1 MSSELQSN
9 IDEILRHLQPAK
21 RFVDTNLGDI
31 PFGIGDAL
39 RDIPLW
45 IYAAMATFIALGV
58 LFTAYE
64 VILGIR
70 NKAML
75 RLQGSNLGIAKEKRR
90 VASEAA
96 KFARKN
102 NFSRAAELYLSV
114 GEDRLAAETLEKGE
128 MYGKAGQIYYS
139 LGDLDRAIA
148 LYEMAGENNWLA
160 DALIKKGNYARAA
173 EIFLKTGKNTL
184 AAEAYEK
191 AGISREAA
199 RLYEDA
205 GHTVSAASHY
215 EKAGNFKKAAALFDR
230 AYIEGIS
237 SQEAQSPDR
246 TKKLNDFSVKAGNYY
261 FKSGDFAKAAE
272 AFSRCKA
279 YSQAGEAAL
288 SGGEKERAADY
299 FTAGKEFDRAARI
312 YSDMGNIRKA
322 SEVLAEQAIENGDD
336 VKGAA
341 LYMDAGD
348 FLKAAELF
356 EKAGD
361 FRSAGD
367 AFLKE
372 MEYGA
377 AAEMFIRAGDTG
389 RAADAYVKAGNP
401 RMATD
406 IFMKN
411 GQPEKAS
418 ALAEESG
425 DFILAADL
433 YASLGMRDKELHALQ
448 RVLPDDHMYF
458 SAIIRLAE
466 SFKAD
471 GDMRLAAEKYLQGIN
486 GADADSS
493 NLELYYNLAG
503 VYESA
508 KKFEDAL
515 TTYQKIQLVD
525 FRYKDIDERIKH
537 CATSMSRSAT
547 LQPGGEDPQNTSER
561 AREAE
566 KRYSILQ
573 EIGRGG
579 MGVVYKAKDNH
590 LNRVIALKLL
600 TKGISNNPNVLKR
613 FAAEARSAASLNHAN
628 IVTLFDFQQAGGKS
642 FITMEYVEGV
652 TLKKL
657 MGMADRLPL
666 TKSLK
671 IIYQCCQGL
680 DYAHKAGIIHRDIK
694 PSNIMISK
702 QNIVKI
708 MDFGLAKIAGEETI
722 SEAGTI
728 SGTVLYM
735 APEQLLGD
743 TLDRTVDIYALGLVL
758 YELIT
763 GTHPF
768 AVGDAAYHH
777 VHSKPKPPKEL
788 RPDIPD
794 NLNTIILTC
803 LEKNPSRRIQSAS
816 QFALALR
823 EVPLNPS

>member
-1 MSSELQSN
+1 MSFELKPYL
-9 IDEILRHLQPAK
+9 DDLLRLLQPIK
-21 RFVDTNLGDI
+21 DYVDANFGTI
-31 PFGIGDAL
+31 PWGIGDSL
-39 RDIPLW
+39 REIPLW
-45 IYAAMATFIALGV
+45 LYAASATFIVLGI
-58 LFTAYE
+58 LLTSYE
-64 VILGIR
+64 VLVGLQR
-70 NKAML
+70 KAML
-75 RLQGSNLGIAKEKRR
+75 RLQGSNLGVAKEKKRII
-90 VASEAA
+90 SEAA
-96 KFARKN
+96 RFARKN
-102 NFSRAAELYLSV
+102 NYLRAADLYLTV
-114 GEDRLAAETLEKGE
+114 GEDRLAAEALEQGGV
-128 MYGKAGQIYYS
+128 YGKAGQIYS
-139 LGDLDRAIA
+139 SMGDLDRAVS

-160 DALIKKGNYARAA
+160 DALIKKGDYARAA
-173 EIFLKTGKNTL
+173 EIFVKTGKNIL

-199 RLYEDA
+199 RLFEGA
-205 GHTVSAASHY
+205 GHTVSAANHY
-215 EKAGNFKKAAALFDR
+215 EKAGNYKKAAALFDR
-230 AYIEGIS
+230 AYIEGAS
-237 SQEAQSPDR
+237 SLESQSPDR
-246 TKKLNDFSVKAGNYY
+246 AEKLNEFSLKAGNYY

-279 YSQAGEAAL
+279 YSQAAEAAL

-299 FTAGKEFDRAARI
+299 FTAAKEFDRAARI

-322 SEVLAEQAIENGDD
+322 SEVLAEQAVETGDD
-336 VKGAA
+336 ITGAA
-341 LYMDAGD
+341 MYMEAGDYLKAAEIFDRAGD
-348 FLKAAELF
+348 FLKAGEAY
-356 EKAGD
+356 
-361 FRSAGD
+361 
-367 AFLKE
+367 LKE
-372 MEYGA
+372 MEYGPA
-377 AAEMFIRAGDTG
+377 ADMFVKAEDYDRAAE
-389 RAADAYVKAGNP
+389 AYVKAGNP
-401 RMATD
+401 RIATD
-406 IFMKN
+406 LFMKN

-418 ALAEESG
+418 ALAEASG

-433 YASLGMRDKELHALQ
+433 YASLGMRDKELNALQ

-471 GDMRLAAEKYLQGIN
+471 GNMRLAAEKYLQGIN
-486 GADADSS
+486 GAEADSS
-493 NLELYYNLAG
+493 NLELYYNLGG
-503 VYESA
+503 VYEAA

-515 TTYQKIQLVD
+515 ATYQKIQLVD
-525 FRYKDIDERIKH
+525 FRYMDIDERIKN
-537 CATSMSRSAT
+537 CVMSINRSAT
-547 LQPGGEDPQNTSER
+547 QQGGEDAQSETYR

-590 LNRVIALKLL
+590 LNRIIALKLL

-628 IVTLFDFQQAGGKS
+628 IVTLFDFQQAGGRS

-657 MGMADRLPL
+657 MAMADRLPL
-666 TKSLK
+666 TKALK

-743 TLDRTVDIYALGLVL
+743 KLDRTVDIYALGLVL
-758 YELIT
+758 YELVT
-763 GTHPF
+763 GTHPY

-788 RPDIPD
+788 RPEIPD
-794 NLNTIILTC
+794 NLNNIILSC
-803 LEKNPSRRIQSAS
+803 LEKNPAKRIQSAS

>member
-1 MSSELQSN
+1 MSFELKPYL
-9 IDEILRHLQPAK
+9 DEIFKLLQPAK
-21 RFVDTNLGDI
+21 DYIDTHFGTL
-31 PFGIGDAL
+31 PWGIGDSL
-39 RDIPLW
+39 LEIPLW
-45 IYAAMATFIALGV
+45 LYAATATFIALGL
-58 LFTAYE
+58 LFMLYE
-64 VILGIR
+64 VLIGLR

-75 RLQGSNLGIAKEKRR
+75 RLQGSNLGIAKEKKRIT
-90 VASEAA
+90 SEAA
-96 KFARKN
+96 KFAKKKN
-102 NFSRAAELYLSV
+102 FLRAAELYLSV
-114 GEDRLAAETLEKGE
+114 EEDRLAAETLEEGGV
-128 MYGKAGQIYYS
+128 YGKAGQIYYS
-139 LGDLDRAIA
+139 MGDLDRAID

-160 DALIKKGNYARAA
+160 DALIKKGDYARAA
-173 EIFLKTGKNTL
+173 EIFVKSGKNIL

-199 RLYEDA
+199 RLFEDA
-205 GHTVSAASHY
+205 GHTVSAATHY
-215 EKAGNFKKAAALFDR
+215 EKAGNYKKAAAFFDR
-230 AYIEGIS
+230 AYIEGAS
-237 SQEAQSPDR
+237 SLEAQSPDR
-246 TKKLNDFSVKAGNYY
+246 AEKLNEFSFKAGNYY
-261 FKSGDFAKAAE
+261 FKSGDFLKAAE

-299 FTAGKEFDRAARI
+299 FTAGKVFERAARI
-312 YSDMGNIRKA
+312 YSDMGNVRKA
-322 SEVLAEQAIENGDD
+322 SEVLAEEAIENGDD
-336 VKGAA
+336 AKGAA
-341 LYMDAGD
+341 LYMEAGE
-348 FLKAAELF
+348 FLKAAEIF
-356 EKAGD
+356 DKAGD
-361 FRSAGD
+361 YLHAGN
-367 AFLKE
+367 AYLKE
-372 MEYGA
+372 MEYSA
-377 AAEMFIRAGDTG
+377 AADMFVKAGDND
-389 RAADAYVKAGNP
+389 RAAEAYVKAGNP
-401 RMATD
+401 RIATD

-471 GDMRLAAEKYLQGIN
+471 GNMRLAAEKYLQGIN
-486 GADADSS
+486 GAEADSS

-503 VYESA
+503 VYEA
-508 KKFEDAL
+508 DKKFEDAL

-525 FRYKDIDERIKH
+525 FRYMDIDARIKH
-537 CATSMSRSAT
+537 CAMSMSRSSA
-547 LQPGGEDPQNTSER
+547 LHGGEDQQNASER

-590 LNRVIALKLL
+590 LNRIIALKLL
-600 TKGISNNPNVLKR
+600 SKGISNNPNVLKR

-628 IVTLFDFQQAGGKS
+628 IVTLFDFQQAVGRS

-657 MGMADRLPL
+657 MGMTDRLPL
-666 TKSLK
+666 TKALK

-680 DYAHKAGIIHRDIK
+680 DYAHKVGIIHRDIK

-735 APEQLLGD
+735 APEQLLGNK
-743 TLDRTVDIYALGLVL
+743 LDRTVDIYSLGLVL
-758 YELIT
+758 YELVT
-763 GTHPF
+763 GVHPY

-788 RPDIPD
+788 RPEVPD
-794 NLNTIILTC
+794 NLNAIILSC
-803 LEKNPSRRIQSAS
+803 LEKNPAKRIQSAS
-816 QFALALR
+816 QLALALR
-823 EVPLNPS
+823 EVPLKQS

>member
-1 MSSELQSN
+1 MSFELKPYL
-9 IDEILRHLQPAK
+9 DDLLRLLQPIKDYIDAHSS
-21 RFVDTNLGDI
+21 TI
-31 PFGIGDAL
+31 PWGIGDLL
-39 RDIPLW
+39 REIPLW
-45 IYAAMATFIALGV
+45 LYAASATFIVLGAL
-58 LFTAYE
+58 LTSYE
-64 VILGIR
+64 VLLGIQR
-70 NKAML
+70 KAML
-75 RLQGSNLGIAKEKRR
+75 RLQGSNLGVAKEKKRI
-90 VASEAA
+90 VSEAA
-96 KFARKN
+96 RFAKKKN
-102 NFSRAAELYLSV
+102 FLRAADLYLTV
-114 GEDRLAAETLEKGE
+114 GEDRLAAGVLEEGGV
-128 MYGKAGQIYYS
+128 YGKAGQIYS
-139 LGDLDRAIA
+139 AMGDLDRAIS

-160 DALIKKGNYARAA
+160 DTLIKKGDYARAA
-173 EIFLKTGKNTL
+173 EIFVKTGKNIL

-199 RLYEDA
+199 RLFEDA
-205 GHTVSAASHY
+205 GHTVSAANHY
-215 EKAGNFKKAAALFDR
+215 EKAGNYKKAAALFDR
-230 AYIEGIS
+230 AYIEGAS
-237 SQEAQSPDR
+237 SLEAQSPER
-246 TKKLNDFSVKAGNYY
+246 SAKLNEFSLKAGNYF
-261 FKSGDFAKAAE
+261 FKSGDFSKAAE

-299 FTAGKEFDRAARI
+299 FTAAKEFDRAARI

-322 SEVLAEQAIENGDD
+322 SEVLAEQAVETGDD
-336 VKGAA
+336 TKGAA
-341 LYMDAGD
+341 MYMEAGD
-348 FLKAAELF
+348 YLKAAEIF
-356 EKAGD
+356 DRAGDYPKAGE
-361 FRSAGD
+361 AY
-367 AFLKE
+367 LKE
-372 MEYGA
+372 MEYGSA
-377 AAEMFIRAGDTG
+377 ADMFAKAEDYDRAAE
-389 RAADAYVKAGNP
+389 AYVKAGNP
-401 RMATD
+401 RIATD
-406 IFMKN
+406 LFMKN

-433 YASLGMRDKELHALQ
+433 YANLGLREKELNALQ
-448 RVLPDDHMYF
+448 RVLPDDHMYY

-471 GDMRLAAEKYLQGIN
+471 GNMRLAAEKYLQGIN
-486 GADADSS
+486 GAEADSS

-503 VYESA
+503 VYEAA

-515 TTYQKIQLVD
+515 ATYQKIQLVD
-525 FRYKDIDERIKH
+525 FRYMDVDERIKQ
-537 CATSMSRSAT
+537 CVMSISRSAT
-547 LQPGGEDPQNTSER
+547 QQGGDEAQSEAYR

-590 LNRVIALKLL
+590 LNRIIALKLL
-600 TKGISNNPNVLKR
+600 TKSISSNPNVLKR

-628 IVTLFDFQQAGGKS
+628 IVTLFDFQQAGGRS

-666 TKSLK
+666 TKALK

-680 DYAHKAGIIHRDIK
+680 DYAHKAGMIHRDIK

-743 TLDRTVDIYALGLVL
+743 KLDRTVDIYALGLVL
-758 YELIT
+758 YELVT
-763 GTHPF
+763 GTHPY

-788 RPDIPD
+788 RPEIPD
-794 NLNTIILTC
+794 NLNNIILSC
-803 LEKNPSRRIQSAS
+803 LEKNPAKRIQSAS
-816 QFALALR
+816 QLALALR